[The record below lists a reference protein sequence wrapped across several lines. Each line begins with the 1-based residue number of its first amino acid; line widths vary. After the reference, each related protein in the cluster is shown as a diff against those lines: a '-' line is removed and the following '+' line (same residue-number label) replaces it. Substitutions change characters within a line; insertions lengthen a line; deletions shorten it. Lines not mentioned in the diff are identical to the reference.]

1 MRPRRDWC
9 DSRFVMP
16 GRLAA
21 RVGRVNRAVVSLVLL
36 VLVSACSTGTDTS
49 EEKPRPKPA
58 LELTVRPDVERLV
71 VDGTAIAPDGTRV
84 TLLVGRNVKFAKDDV
99 PRSTT
104 IAKGEARV
112 DGGRFHA
119 RLPVDESQLVF
130 DANGERYGE
139 IEVISDSVTAC
150 AQVQSEMAAKPL
162 EAIATTTFPSL
173 ALPDIEVA
181 LRKAPRHERQV
192 GQPFC
197 AIR

>member
-1 MRPRRDWC
+1 MN
-9 DSRFVMP
+9 
-16 GRLAA
+16 
-21 RVGRVNRAVVSLVLL
+21 RVALSLVVL
-36 VLVSACSTGTDTS
+36 VLASACSTGTSTS
-49 EEKPRPKPA
+49 DEKPQPA
-58 LELTVRPDVERLV
+58 LELTVRPDGERLV
-71 VDGTAIAPDGTRV
+71 IDGTTVVPDGTAV
-84 TLLVGRNVKFAKDDV
+84 TLLVGRNVKFANDDV

-104 IAKGEARV
+104 IATGETRV